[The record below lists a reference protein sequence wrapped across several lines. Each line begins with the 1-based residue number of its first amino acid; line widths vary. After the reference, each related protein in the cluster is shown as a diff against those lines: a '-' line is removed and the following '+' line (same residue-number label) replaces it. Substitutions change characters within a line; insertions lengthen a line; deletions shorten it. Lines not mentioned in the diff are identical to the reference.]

1 MKPLRLLQWLLGILL
16 GLGFMAVAVAAVIL
30 PLVFNLLWPPPR
42 PNVEIDQP
50 RPIAEPETPAPTETP
65 VLSPTPEPLKQGRVT
80 YGEGLRVRDRPDRDA
95 EVLGGV
101 EFDTVVTILER
112 SQDGEWVKVRTQ
124 DGLEGWVLSF
134 GIQEQ

>member
-42 PNVEIDQP
+42 PNVEIEQP

-101 EFDTVVTILER
+101 EFDAVVTILER

-134 GIQEQ
+134 GIQEE